1 MQTIIVTVKQQ
12 GENAALQIDN
22 KVIATISKDR
32 FNEGRFCAS
41 FGVFG
46 CCNNRRYPD
55 AVEFI
60 SGCIENH
67 FANFGL
73 NVKFE

>member
-12 GENAALQIDN
+12 GENAALQIDD
-22 KVIATISKDR
+22 KVIATVSKD
-32 FNEGRFCAS
+32 FNKGRYCGS

-46 CCNNRRYPD
+46 CCNNSRYPD

-67 FANFGL
+67 FAKFGL
-73 NVKFE
+73 NVEFK